1 MPVVVASMIEPF
13 KRCFG
18 LLENIA
24 RVRMYEDFTLDED
37 SIVARCDGADAVMVI
52 GFHCTDSILER
63 THAKCYA
70 FGALAVASYINLE
83 KAKRKA
89 SVSAMWCITA
99 TMPSPNTPWH
109 C

>member
-1 MPVVVASMIEPF
+1 MVEIVETQPERTDLPLVVMPVVVASMIEPF

-37 SIVARCDGADAVMVI
+37 TIVARCDGADAVMVI

-70 FGALAVASYINLE
+70 FGGTGVASYINLE
-83 KAKRKA
+83 KAKAQGIR
-89 SVSAMWCITA
+89 V
-99 TMPSPNTPWH
+99 
-109 C
+109 